1 MGESPRRAQAAPS
14 IPREQITGLL
24 LAGGR
29 GSRMGG
35 VDKGWLMLHGRPL
48 AQHVLQRLRPQVGAL
63 LISANR
69 HLEDYAA
76 LGAPV
81 LRDPEDAAYAGPL
94 AGIAA
99 GLRACATPWLL
110 SAPCDSPFLPADLAQ
125 RLGAVALAEGRQAA
139 VARAGG
145 RLQTVFALL
154 HRDLLPGLQAFL
166 RGEDRRVESWL
177 KQVGAAQVE
186 FDDPA
191 CFDNINLP
199 RELDALRAL
208 PDSSA

>member
-1 MGESPRRAQAAPS
+1 MGESPRHAQPAPS
-14 IPREQITGLL
+14 IARERITGLL

-35 VDKGWLMLHGRPL
+35 ADKGWLMLHGRPL
-48 AQHVLQRLRPQVGAL
+48 AEHVLQRLRPQVGAL

-81 LRDPEDAAYAGPL
+81 LPDPDDAAYAGPL

-110 SAPCDSPFLPADLAQ
+110 SAPCDSPFLPTDLAQ
-125 RLGAVALAEGRQAA
+125 RLGRAAVAEGRRAA

-145 RLQTVFALL
+145 RVQPVFALL
-154 HRDLLPGLQAFL
+154 HRDLLPALQAFL
-166 RGEDRRVESWL
+166 AGEDRRVESWL
-177 KQVGAAQVE
+177 NQVGFAQVE

-199 RELDALRAL
+199 RELEALRAQ
-208 PDSSA
+208 PDASA